1 MRAFRDFAQ
10 SNRWIWAALAVVI
23 LWVVLS
29 SVSGRWSLSSLSG
42 IVLSASFLT
51 CVALGQMLVVT
62 TGRGNIDLS
71 VAGIL
76 TQSAFLALVVVQG
89 QDGRI
94 VLGVLAALGLG
105 AGAGLVNAALVIWL
119 RIPAIIA
126 TLATGYILASAAL
139 MTNAANFGPRTV
151 APGLRWLASGKVGG
165 VPVFALVTFAV
176 VLLVAVA
183 LRHTVFGRRLSAVG
197 QNRAAARLAGVSVNA
212 VLVAAFVAS
221 GVLAA
226 LTGLV
231 LGAYVGGA
239 FLEIGQPY
247 LLQSVAAVVLGGTLI
262 TGGQGTAVGT
272 WFAGILLI
280 LLVTIMQIQSL
291 PRGTQDFVQG
301 VVVILVLALAA
312 RRPARRGAA
321 PAAPPAPSTST
332 T

>member
-10 SNRWIWAALAVVI
+10 ANRWIWAALAVAV

-29 SVSGRWSLSSLSG
+29 SVSGRWSVSSLSG

-71 VAGIL
+71 VAGVL
-76 TQSAFLALVVVQG
+76 TQSAFLALVVIKG
-89 QDGRI
+89 QNDLI
-94 VLGVLAALGLG
+94 WLGVLAALGLG
-105 AGAGLVNAALVIWL
+105 VAVGLVNAALVIWF

-139 MTNAANFGPRTV
+139 MTNAANFGPRMV

-165 VPVFALVTFAV
+165 VPVFALVTVA
-176 VLLVAVA
+176 LVIALALV
-183 LRHTVFGRRLSAVG
+183 LRHTVYGRRLSAIG
-197 QNRAAARLAGVSVNA
+197 QNRAAARLAGVRVNT
-212 VLVAAFVAS
+212 VLTSAFVAS
-221 GVLAA
+221 SVFAA
-226 LTGLV
+226 MTGLV

-262 TGGQGTAVGT
+262 AGGHGTALGT
-272 WFAGILLI
+272 WFAAILLI
-280 LLVTIMQIQSL
+280 LMVTIMQILSM
-291 PRGTQDFVQG
+291 PRGTQDLVQG
-301 VVVILVLALAA
+301 AVVILVLALAA
-312 RRPARRGAA
+312 RGPERRGART
-321 PAAPPAPSTST
+321 AAAAT
-332 T
+332 